1 MNHLS
6 ELAPLAPLRGEGL
19 GVAWRTVVEFGKLG
33 GLLIEKAV
41 AVLWYPMDYH
51 KH

>member
-1 MNHLS
+1 MM
-6 ELAPLAPLRGEGL
+6 LATFSVAMPLAPSL
-19 GVAWRTVVEFGKLG
+19 AWRTVVEFGKLG